1 MRNSENE
8 EILQRI
14 NNIEKK
20 ITEVD
25 FEVKEIK
32 SDTKDLVTT
41 FRSLTGFLNV
51 VDFLYKI
58 SKPLIWFVLVCA
70 AVYYFFIGLK
80 LPMSKM

>member
-20 ITEVD
+20 LTEVD
-25 FEVKEIK
+25 SEVKEIR

-41 FRSLTGFLNV
+41 FKSLTGFLKV
-51 VDFLYKI
+51 IDFLYRI
-58 SKPLIWFVLVCA
+58 SKPLVWFVFMCA

-80 LPMSKM
+80 LPMPKV